1 MMETGAETLVQTFR
15 RREARAPEADLTELD
30 PGDDGTEERR
40 LPGEPVRSP
49 MRKRGSRPPAA
60 LLRAAIV
67 GFALLLPGCGAED
80 ETDDPASDPAV
91 ELEVWTMGFESLRE
105 HRDWSGRLEALRAL
119 QLQAPGPA
127 QVAAVEVRDGDR
139 VARGDLLIRLAAPEL
154 EARRG
159 VLADRLD
166 HLQEELDRWRRLA
179 EAGAA
184 GPAELSEATLRV
196 LEVQEN
202 LAAMEA
208 DLDRYQIRA
217 PSPGQVAALAVGVG
231 SQVDGGQL
239 LLRLDDA
246 ETFGVRLTVPAREA
260 AYLEVGDQLS
270 LRDDAGNPL
279 GLDRVAFSPHEH
291 PAFVSADLYLMA
303 DGQLPGNGRVGQ
315 VDVRW
320 ESEEE
325 VLLVPW
331 TAVAS
336 DEDGD
341 WVALLIGDPP
351 AIERRF
357 VELGRAHPVGIEVL
371 DGLEEGDRVI
381 RYEPRAHPEGR
392 EVEPA
397 GPRP

>member
-1 MMETGAETLVQTFR
+1 MMETETETAT
-15 RREARAPEADLTELD
+15 EA
-30 PGDDGTEERR
+30 
-40 LPGEPVRSP
+40 S
-49 MRKRGSRPPAA
+49 RGSRLPAA
-60 LLRAAIV
+60 LLLV
-67 GFALLLPGCGAED
+67 GILGFTFLLTGCDPDTDTD
-80 ETDDPASDPAV
+80 EPASDPAV
-91 ELEVWTMGFESLRE
+91 ELEVWTVGFESLRE

-127 QVAAVEVRDGDR
+127 RVAAVEVRDGDR
-139 VARGDLLIRLAAPEL
+139 VARGDLLVRLAAPEL

-159 VLADRLD
+159 VLADRLE

-196 LEVQEN
+196 LEVREN
-202 LAAMEA
+202 LAAVEA
-208 DLDRYQIRA
+208 DLESYQIRA
-217 PSPGQVAALAVGVG
+217 PAPGQVAALAVGVG

-260 AYLEVGDQLS
+260 AYLEARDQLS
-270 LRDDAGNPL
+270 LRDDAGNAL
-279 GLDRVAFSPHEH
+279 TVERVAFSPHEH
-291 PAFVSADLYLMA
+291 PAFVSADLYLTA
-303 DGQLPGNGRVGQ
+303 NGQVVGNGRVGQ

-320 ESEEE
+320 ESSEE
-325 VLLVPW
+325 VLIVPW

-341 WVALLIGDPP
+341 WVALLTGDPP
-351 AIERRF
+351 TIERRF

-371 DGLEEGDRVI
+371 GGLEEGDRVI

-397 GPRP
+397 EPRS